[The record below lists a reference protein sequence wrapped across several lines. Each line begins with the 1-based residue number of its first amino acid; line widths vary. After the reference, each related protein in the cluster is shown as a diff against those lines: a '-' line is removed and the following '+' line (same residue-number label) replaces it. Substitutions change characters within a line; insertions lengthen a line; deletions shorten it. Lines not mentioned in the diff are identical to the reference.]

1 MYYNPLMQYGKLAS
15 LYDVLMQDVD
25 REAWAAYVASF
36 IPRGASVI
44 ECACGTGEIS
54 LRLAKMGYDVTAT
67 DISDDMLLEAAEK
80 QRAAGLSR
88 SKLRFVRMDMRALT
102 AHKKADCVI
111 ACCDGVNYLTGRDD
125 VKRFFASAR
134 DVLKPGGLLLF
145 DISSRYKLEN
155 VLGNNA
161 FVDNGADT
169 PYMWQNYYDGE
180 TKLIRMELS
189 FFRRKGGLYERFDEV
204 HIQRAHSVREI
215 KSWLE
220 EAGFECEAYGFL
232 TREAPM
238 AEDER
243 IQFAARRKDV

>member
-15 LYDVLMQDVD
+15 LYDALMKDVD
-25 REAWAAYVASF
+25 HAAWAAYVASF
-36 IPRGASVI
+36 IPRGASVL

-67 DISDDMLLEAAEK
+67 DISEDMLLEAAEK
-80 QRAAGLSR
+80 QRAAGLSL
-88 SKLRFVRMDMRALT
+88 SKLRFIKMDMRSLAS
-102 AHKKADCVI
+102 HKKVDCVL

-125 VKRFFASAR
+125 VKRFFKSAH

-145 DISSRYKLEN
+145 DVSSRYKLEN

-169 PYMWQNYYDGE
+169 PYMWQNYYDAE
-180 TKLIRMELS
+180 TKLVRMELS
-189 FFRRKGGLYERFDEV
+189 FFKRKGELYERFDEV
-204 HIQRAHSVREI
+204 HIQRAHSKRELVN
-215 KSWLE
+215 WLG

-232 TREAPM
+232 TREAPL
-238 AEDER
+238 ETDER